1 MQHQHTLQNNGMSS
15 LGQSLRQRIIYQN
28 INKNTRKVMKIEKDT
43 KIDWLDKFNTIMTCI
58 VGYTLLMIAGTAL
71 IAIISA
77 MAH

>member
-1 MQHQHTLQNNGMSS
+1 MQHTLQNNGMSS
-15 LGQSLRQRIIYQN
+15 LNRSLRQRIIYN
-28 INKNTRKVMKIEKDT
+28 NLSKNTRKVMKIEKDT
-43 KIDWLDKFNTIMTCI
+43 KIDWLDKLNDIMLCI